1 MNTQLVDEKYR
12 DLLFTDR
19 EGLWTTT
26 IMLSE
31 AFEVDHSYLLINVEQ
46 AIRAM
51 QHPELH
57 FKYEVS
63 FKNGKLEPRYKI
75 SAGGTILLNVLV
87 HSRNFPNTMVR
98 YLEGV
103 NAVAAKLEKPYE

>member
-1 MNTQLVDEKYR
+1 MDDQLVDAKYR

-31 AFEVDHSYLLINVEQ
+31 AFEVDHSYLLINAEQ
-46 AIRAM
+46 AIKAI
-51 QHPELH
+51 QHPESY
-57 FKYEVS
+57 FKYEVT
-63 FKNGKLEPRYKI
+63 FKNGKLEPQYKI
-75 SAGGTILLNVLV
+75 SAAATILLNVLV

-98 YLEGV
+98 YLEGI
-103 NAVAAKLEKPYE
+103 NAVAAKLEKPL